1 MRTSIRLVPVAAGLV
16 AAALLGGALALAG
29 AAALG
34 AFDGTTTV
42 MREAAVPPPAAS
54 AISQESRQ
62 GLTINEIFERTKSG
76 VVQIN
81 SRSVVET
88 FEPDP
93 FFGPP
98 FGFPEQQEQE
108 GIGSGFVIDKAGH
121 IVTNFHVVRD
131 AREIRVS
138 FSNRDAVRAKI
149 VGVDP
154 STDTAVLKV
163 DVESRALRPIPLG
176 DSDRVRVGDPVV
188 AIGNPFG
195 LDRSVTAGI
204 VSALARPLQAP
215 NRAII
220 EEVIQIDAP
229 INPGNSGGPLLDSS
243 GEVIGVNTAIRTAGG
258 STGNIGIGFAVPV
271 NTVKKIAADLI
282 RRGRV
287 DRASLGVT
295 VRAIDPDV
303 ASIFRLPVTRGLMVE
318 RVTPGG
324 AAARAGIRGGTTE
337 VVVAGESYVLGG
349 DIVVEVDGTDVTS
362 ADQLRDAVAAR
373 KPGDELR
380 LAVVRGRD
388 GRRQELEVT
397 LERHR
402 DDVQP

>member
-1 MRTSIRLVPVAAGLV
+1 MRLVAVAAGVV
-16 AAALLGGALALAG
+16 AAAILGGAVALAG

-34 AFDGTTTV
+34 AFDGTTTT
-42 MREAAVPPPAAS
+42 MREVAAPPAAS
-54 AISQESRQ
+54 AIAQESRQ

-93 FFGPP
+93 FFGLP

-138 FSNRDAVRAKI
+138 FSNRDDVRATI
-149 VGVDP
+149 VGIDP
-154 STDTAVLKV
+154 STDIAVLKV
-163 DVESRALRPIPLG
+163 EVDSRALRPVPLG

-215 NRAII
+215 DRAII
-220 EEVIQIDAP
+220 EEVIQTDAP
-229 INPGNSGGPLLDSS
+229 INPGNSGGPLLDVS
-243 GEVIGVNTAIRTAGG
+243 GEVIGVNTAIRTADG

-271 NTVKKIAADLI
+271 NTVKKVAADLI
-282 RRGRV
+282 RNGRV

-295 VRAIDPDV
+295 VRAIDADAARV
-303 ASIFRLPVTRGLMVE
+303 FRLPVSRGLIVE
-318 RVTPGG
+318 RVRSGS

-349 DIVVEVDGTDVTS
+349 DIIVEVGGTEVTS
-362 ADQLRDAVAAR
+362 ADQLRDAVAAK

-380 LAVVRGRD
+380 LTLVRGRD
-388 GRRQELEVT
+388 GHREELTVT
-397 LERHR
+397 LGRHR
-402 DDVQP
+402 DDVQ

>member
-1 MRTSIRLVPVAAGLV
+1 MRTPLRLVAVAAGLV
-16 AAALLGGALALAG
+16 AAAVLGGAVALAG

-34 AFDGTTTV
+34 AFDGTTT
-42 MREAAVPPPAAS
+42 MREVALPPAAS
-54 AISQESRQ
+54 VVAQESRQ
-62 GLTINEIFERTKSG
+62 GLTINEIFEQTKSG

-81 SRSVVET
+81 SRSFVET

-98 FGFPEQQEQE
+98 FGLPEQQEQE

-138 FSNRDAVRAKI
+138 FSNRDAVRATI
-149 VGVDP
+149 VGVDA
-154 STDTAVLKV
+154 STDIAVLKV
-163 DVESRALRPIPLG
+163 EVDSRALRPIPLG
-176 DSDRVRVGDPVV
+176 DSDRVSVGDPVV

-243 GEVIGVNTAIRTAGG
+243 GEVIGVNTAIRTADG

-271 NTVKKIAADLI
+271 NTVKKVAADLI
-282 RRGRV
+282 RNGRV

-295 VRAIDPDV
+295 VRAIDAD
-303 ASIFRLPVTRGLMVE
+303 AGRIFRLPVSRGLMVE
-318 RVTPGG
+318 RVVPES

-349 DIVVEVDGTDVTS
+349 DIIVEVAGMEVTS
-362 ADQLRDAVAAR
+362 ADQLRDAVATK
-373 KPGDELR
+373 KPGEELR
-380 LAVVRGRD
+380 LTLVRGRD
-388 GRRQELEVT
+388 GRREELEVT
-397 LERHR
+397 LGRHR
-402 DDVQP
+402 DEVQQ

>member
-1 MRTSIRLVPVAAGLV
+1 MRSPARLVAVVGALV
-16 AAALLGGALALAG
+16 LASVLGGAVALAG

-42 MREAAVPPPAAS
+42 MREVAEPPPAAS
-54 AISQESRQ
+54 AVAQESQQ

-138 FSNRDAVRAKI
+138 FSNRDAVRARI
-149 VGVDP
+149 VAVDP
-154 STDTAVLKV
+154 STDIAVLKV
-163 DVESRALRPIPLG
+163 DVDSRALRPIPLG
-176 DSDRVRVGDPVV
+176 DSDRVRVGDAVV

-195 LDRSVTAGI
+195 LDRSVTTGI

-229 INPGNSGGPLLDSS
+229 INPGNSGGPLLDSI
-243 GEVIGVNTAIRTAGG
+243 GEVVGVNTAIRTADG
-258 STGNIGIGFAVPV
+258 SNGNIGIGFAVPV
-271 NTVKKIAADLI
+271 NTVKKVAADLI
-282 RRGRV
+282 RKGRV

-295 VRAIDPDV
+295 VRAID
-303 ASIFRLPVTRGLMVE
+303 AEAARIFRLPVSRGLMVE
-318 RVTPGG
+318 RVFAGS

-349 DIVVEVDGTDVTS
+349 DIIVEVGGMSVTS
-362 ADQLRDAVAAR
+362 ADELRDAIAAR
-373 KPGDELR
+373 RPGDELQ
-380 LAVVRGRD
+380 LTLVRVRD
-388 GRRQELEVT
+388 GRREELEVT
-397 LERHR
+397 LGRYR
-402 DDVQP
+402 DEVEP